1 MINWIKNALGIAA
14 TVPTPQEETKPATVP
29 SKKPV
34 AKRRP
39 STQKTNVGTAKKQAA
54 KKAASE
60 LNAKKQ
66 TKATLTKLTKAQI
79 DDLAK
84 TQLSVELDRRKTKDA
99 LIKDY
104 LAAQKK

>member
-1 MINWIKNALGIAA
+1 MLSWI
-14 TVPTPQEETKPATVP
+14 
-29 SKKPV
+29 
-34 AKRRP
+34 
-39 STQKTNVGTAKKQAA
+39 KTNVLGIRPVVQKSTPKKVAGGPAGKSAA
-54 KKAASE
+54 KKATT
-60 LNAKKQ
+60 NKQ

-84 TQLSVELDRRKTKDA
+84 TQLSIELDRRKTKDA